1 MPAAPLSKAKLTM
14 DHHLFQ
20 AAQAKRLCVLKFG
33 SSVLRVEGDYAGV
46 ALEVYR
52 HVRDGEKV
60 VAVVSALAG
69 ETDALLNQ
77 GTRVGGFPPALLA
90 RVARVGELHS
100 AALMALALSRLGI
113 RACTMDPHEMGLVA
127 EGDPLD
133 ADLTELDADAVL
145 ARLESHEVVVVP
157 GFTAGHAEH
166 GVVTLGRGGTDLS
179 AVFFAARLDAH
190 RVRLIK
196 DVDGVYA
203 EDPARNPLAERFSEL
218 GYAEA
223 AEASAGLIQAKA
235 IHAAAV
241 EGVLIE
247 VASLGAGE
255 ATTIANLAP
264 RKSLPIKA
272 PKMRVSLL
280 GCGAVGAGVLDFLR
294 QRPDLFELNP
304 VLVRHP
310 EKHSEPVRFTT
321 DPAEA
326 LADSPDLVV
335 ELIGGAD
342 YPADLLCSALRS
354 GAGVVTANKAAVARH
369 YDALH
374 ACAKAGGV
382 ALIYSGAVGGGTPI
396 LETVA
401 RLRDGAGVVAIEG
414 VMNGTANFLLGR
426 LAEGWGFEQALA
438 RAQELGFAEADPTAD
453 VDGHDAADKLSL
465 LVREAFGVA
474 LAPESI
480 VRQSLRNV
488 SPADVQAALARG
500 ETIKQVGRCRVR
512 SDGSITAEVR
522 VESLP
527 DAHPLAGARDEE
539 NRFVVTDAAGEV
551 HEVYGKGAGRW
562 PTAAAVFADVMDL
575 QRASLGNRRDAPVGI
590 EPEVLAVEAQP
601 LRLRA

>member
-1 MPAAPLSKAKLTM
+1 M
-14 DHHLFQ
+14 DHQPFQ
-20 AAQAKRLCVLKFG
+20 AEAKRLCVLKFG

-52 HVRDGEKV
+52 HVRAGEKV
-60 VAVVSALAG
+60 VAVVSALLG
-69 ETDALLNQ
+69 ETDSLLNQ
-77 GTRVGGFPPALLA
+77 GARVGGEEPALLA

-113 RACTMDPHEMGLVA
+113 RACTLDPHEMGLVA

-133 ADLTELDADAVL
+133 ANLTGLDAEVVL
-145 ARLESHEVVVVP
+145 SRLDQHEVVVVP

-179 AVFFAARLDAH
+179 AVFFAARLNAH

-203 EDPARNPLAERFSEL
+203 EDPARNPFAERFSEL

-223 AEASAGLIQAKA
+223 AEASAGLIQPKA
-235 IHAAAV
+235 IHAAAA
-241 EGVLIE
+241 EDVLIE
-247 VASLGAGE
+247 VAALGAGE
-255 ATTIANLAP
+255 ATTIANVPA
-264 RKSLPIKA
+264 RKSLPVK
-272 PKMRVSLL
+272 PRKLRVSLL

-294 QRPDLFELNP
+294 QRPDLFDLNP
-304 VLVRHP
+304 VLVRNP
-310 EKHSEPVRFTT
+310 DKHHEPVRFTA

-326 LADSPDLVV
+326 LANNPDLVV
-335 ELIGGAD
+335 ESLGGAD
-342 YPADLLCSALRS
+342 QPASLLCAALRG
-354 GAGVVTANKAAVARH
+354 GAHVVTANKAAVARH

-374 ACAKAGGV
+374 ACAAAGGTTL
-382 ALIYSGAVGGGTPI
+382 AYSAAVGGGAPV
-396 LETVA
+396 LEAVA
-401 RLRDGAGVVAIEG
+401 RLREDGGVVALEG
-414 VMNGTANFLLGR
+414 VMNGTANFLLGK
-426 LAEGWGFEQALA
+426 LAEGWAFDAALA
-438 RAQELGFAEADPTAD
+438 KAQELGFAEADPTAD

-474 LAPESI
+474 LAPDAI
-480 VRQSLRNV
+480 PKQSLRSV
-488 SPADVQAALARG
+488 SPADVEATAARG
-500 ETIKQVGRCRVR
+500 ETIKQVGRCRLL
-512 SDGSITAEVR
+512 SDGSVTAEIR

-539 NRFVVTDAAGEV
+539 NRFLVTDAVGKV

-575 QRASLGNRRDAPVGI
+575 QRASLGSRDA
-590 EPEVLAVEAQP
+590 EAHP